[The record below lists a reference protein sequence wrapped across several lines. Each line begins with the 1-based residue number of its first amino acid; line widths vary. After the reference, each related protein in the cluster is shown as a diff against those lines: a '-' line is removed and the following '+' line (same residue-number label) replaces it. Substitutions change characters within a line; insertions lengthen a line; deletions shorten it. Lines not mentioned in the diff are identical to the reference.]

1 MVARYCSLARRMA
14 SKYIAKNTLPM
25 VPTTVPVMPPP
36 KPPSAAA
43 TQSGSFAFRSRA
55 KRAGRANR
63 ARSSSTGDAKPFRQR
78 LGGQSG

>member
-36 KPPSAAA
+36 KPPKRGRDRRVAASASVGAE
-43 TQSGSFAFRSRA
+43 
-55 KRAGRANR
+55 RAGERIEPVQQDR
-63 ARSSSTGDAKPFRQR
+63 DAKPLRQR
-78 LGGQSG
+78 LGGQRG